1 MEKKISVGI
10 ADMKITRQEGV
21 LITYALGSCIGISF
35 YDPMIKLGALLHIM
49 LPERGRA
56 SDANLYKFA
65 DSGIQETLRKLCA
78 FGAVKKRMVCKI
90 AGGAK
95 MFEMKGSGNADFG
108 NIGVRNATMVKR
120 VLMDERLRIAAE
132 DIGGSYARTMLINV
146 SNGDVIIRTVG
157 KPEKHL

>member
-95 MFEMKGSGNADFG
+95 MFEMKGCGGLG
-108 NIGVRNATMVKR
+108 NIGERNAQNVKR
-120 VLMDERLRIAAE
+120 ILMAEGLRVASE
-132 DIGGSYARTMLINV
+132 DTGANYARTMLL
-146 SNGDVIIRTVG
+146 DVATGKVYVRSAGRPERT
-157 KPEKHL
+157 L